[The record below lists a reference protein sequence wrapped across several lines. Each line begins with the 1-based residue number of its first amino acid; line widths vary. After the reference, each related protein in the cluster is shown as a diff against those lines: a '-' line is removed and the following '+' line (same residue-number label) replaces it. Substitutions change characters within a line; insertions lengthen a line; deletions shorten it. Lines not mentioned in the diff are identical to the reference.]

1 MNGHALKLIAAF
13 CLCLAGAFLA
23 FRFFGPI
30 GGGPDVKQE
39 RQSANASA
47 TQAQSRPA
55 PILEAAT
62 GAHVQERINSDLAA
76 GRPIVVHV
84 VTALCDNK
92 YQGIVRVP
100 KRLGNGQDPRSNL
113 YWGAM
118 YGVRSFLTKKARWKV
133 RAEPA
138 PRAKGVLDKIV
149 MHTAIR
155 RSGRQA
161 DVYMVAEA
169 WDGKEIKAAIGRFL
183 SIAAGHYRENIKVD
197 TPGGSRELRAGGAA
211 HLVVYVGHNGL
222 MDFSLEAASRR
233 SPDTGARSSAVLCC
247 KSKPYFLEKLRR
259 GGSHP
264 MLLTTGLM
272 APEAYTLDALVRSW
286 AAGDKP
292 DRTRDSAAAA
302 YHKYQKCGLNAAKR
316 LFSFQP

>member
-1 MNGHALKLIAAF
+1 MNGHALKLITAF
-13 CLCLAGAFLA
+13 CLCLAAAFLA

-30 GGGPDVKQE
+30 DGGPDVKAQ

-47 TQAQSRPA
+47 TQAKSRPN
-55 PILEAAT
+55 PIPEPAT
-62 GAHVQERINSDLAA
+62 GVQVQERINSDLAA

-84 VTALCDNK
+84 VTALCDNR

-100 KRLGNGQDPRSNL
+100 ERLGNGQAPRSNL

-118 YGVRSFLTKKARWKV
+118 YGVRSFLTGKARWKV
-133 RAEPA
+133 MAQPA
-138 PRAKGVLDKIV
+138 PQSKGVLDRIV
-149 MHTAIR
+149 MHTSIR

-161 DVYMVAEA
+161 DVYIVAEA

-183 SIAAGHYRENIKVD
+183 SMAAGHHCESVKID
-197 TPGGSRELRAGGAA
+197 SPGRSRELSAGGAA

-222 MDFSLEAASRR
+222 MDFSLDAPSRGASEIG
-233 SPDTGARSSAVLCC
+233 TRSSVVLCC
-247 KSKPYFLEKLRR
+247 KSKLYFLEMLRQ

-272 APEAYTLDALVRSW
+272 APEAYTLDALIRSW
-286 AAGDKP
+286 AAGDKS

-302 YHKYQKCGLNAAKR
+302 YHKYQKCGLNAARR